1 MLRDGFRC
9 FFLLMIRRPPRS
21 TRTDTLFPYTTL
33 FRSNVRLDGHYD
45 SQRQESA
52 FSGTAAAN
60 WRITDQL
67 STYASFSR
75 GYKAGGFQYDRTGLV
90 ANSPDADQLQFGRE
104 VANAYEI
111 GLKSVFLDRAR
122 RTNVPLFHPTID
134 KYHFNYPLVPPTST
148 PPITAN

>member
-1 MLRDGFRC
+1 MRISDWSSDVCSSDLPTALAN
-9 FFLLMIRRPPRS
+9 FLCGGN
-21 TRTDTLFPYTTL
+21 
-33 FRSNVRLDGHYD
+33 SNVRLDGHYD

-111 GLKSVFLDRAR
+111 GLKSVFFDRAL
-122 RTNVPLFHPTID
+122 RTNV
-134 KYHFNYPLVPPTST
+134 
-148 PPITAN
+148 